1 MTYASVSSLARALVV
16 AGAVA
21 ALASAGLSGQTASE
35 LPGAAAAK
43 GIVEFAMAKGYTP
56 PKTPWGHP
64 DIQGVFTTKDEANTP
79 FERPEEW
86 AGRRMEDITPKELA
100 EAVAKRQQA
109 ATESA
114 PFAGGG
120 EVEEGVA
127 IAVPIHWFDNL
138 AAMNSRPWFVI
149 DPSDGKVPPLAPE
162 AATRQFARG
171 RNGGGRDSY
180 TDRNLNDRCVAM
192 TWRQPT
198 LYGNSYQIVQT
209 PDHVILRREQIHEAQ
224 VIPLDGRPHVNSSI
238 RTYEGDARGHW
249 EGNTLV
255 VVTKNFALNVPLRAG
270 IRRGGFG
277 RAEQKPSP
285 SLTVIERFTRIAPN
299 KVEWTVTYD
308 DPGTWT
314 RPWTYSM
321 PLTQDATQM
330 IHEYAC
336 HEGNYGLAN
345 ILSAGRSADEGGK

>member
-1 MTYASVSSLARALVV
+1 MNLRIVTPLCRALVIV
-16 AGAVA
+16 IVTG
-21 ALASAGLSGQTASE
+21 LASVALSGQESAGN

-43 GIVEFAMAKGYTP
+43 AFIASVTAKGFTP

-64 DIQGVFTTKDEANTP
+64 DIQGIFTTKDEANTP
-79 FERPEEW
+79 FERPAEW
-86 AGRRMEDITPKELA
+86 AGRKMEEITPKEFA
-100 EAVAKRQQA
+100 DAVAKRQQA

-120 EVEEGVA
+120 EEAEGVA

-138 AAMNSRPWFVI
+138 AAMNSRPWFVV
-149 DPSDGKVPPLAPE
+149 DPPEGKVPPLAPE
-162 AATRQFARG
+162 AASRQQARG
-171 RNGGGRDSY
+171 PNGGGRDNY
-180 TDRNLNDRCVAM
+180 TDRNLNDRCIAM

-209 PDHVILRREQIHEAQ
+209 PDYVIVRREQVHDAQ
-224 VIPLDGRPHVNSSI
+224 IIPLDGRPFRDSKI
-238 RTYEGDARGHW
+238 RTYEGDSRGHW

-255 VVTKNFALNVPLRAG
+255 VETRNFAANVPLRAG
-270 IRRGGFG
+270 IRGGG
-277 RAEQKPSP
+277 VGGGEQKPSP
-285 SLTVIERFTRIAPN
+285 NLRVIERFTRTAPN
-299 KVEWTVTYD
+299 KVEWTVTFD

-345 ILSAGRSADEGGK
+345 ILSAGRAAEKK